1 MRAVATTGYS
11 HLFPGARL
19 ALDSGEVGLGELDLR
34 FSDGVEVT
42 AELLELAGGELA
54 VAAPAYVTAAGTRI
68 GPQVWLVRKAGAD
81 RHPVLVIGSR
91 AEFA

>member
-19 ALDSGEVGLGELDLR
+19 ALDSGDVGLGELDLR

-42 AELLELAGGELA
+42 AELLELTGGELA
-54 VAAPAYVTAAGTRI
+54 LAVPAFVTAAGTRI
-68 GPQVWLVRKAGAD
+68 GPRVWLVRKAGAD
-81 RHPVLVIGSR
+81 GSQVLVLGSR